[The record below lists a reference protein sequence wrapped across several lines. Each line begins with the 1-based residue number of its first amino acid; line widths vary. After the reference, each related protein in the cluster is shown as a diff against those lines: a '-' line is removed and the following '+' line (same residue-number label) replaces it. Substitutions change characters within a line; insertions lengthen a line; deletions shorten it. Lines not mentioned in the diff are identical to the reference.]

1 MDTIRIGD
9 IGEAHAIKD
18 FISAGWSVSKPL
30 SVNSKYD
37 FIVESPSTSKLY
49 KVQVKTT
56 ERLNN
61 GVARFTCRST
71 GLRKDKQWVHVPY
84 TSQDCD
90 MMYLYCIEKDWSGI
104 ICPEDFPKCDFQI
117 RFENPLHPNKN
128 INKPEDYSFNS
139 VIQGL

>member
-1 MDTIRIGD
+1 MVKIYVDNGISGTKEFNRSGFVNM
-9 IGEAHAIKD
+9 IKD
-18 FISAGWSVSKPL
+18 GI
-30 SVNSKYD
+30 NNKYD

-56 ERLNN
+56 ERISN
-61 GVARFTCRST
+61 GVAVFTCRST
-71 GLRKDKQWVHVPY
+71 GLRKNKQWVHVSY

-104 ICPEDFPKCDFQI
+104 ICSKDFPKCNFQI

-128 INKPEDYSFNS
+128 INRPEDYSFKS

>member
-1 MDTIRIGD
+1 MHTIRIGD
-9 IGEAHAIKD
+9 IGEAQAVKD

-56 ERLNN
+56 KNLSN
-61 GVARFTCRST
+61 GVATFTCRST
-71 GLRKDKQWVHVPY
+71 GLRKNKQWVNVHY
-84 TSQDCD
+84 TSQDID

-104 ICPEDFPKCDFQI
+104 IFSNNFTKCDFKV

-128 INKPEDYSFNS
+128 INRPEDYSFSS
-139 VIQGL
+139 VIQDL